1 MNYDNAQVW
10 SVWVGGSE
18 VNSHYVT
25 KAEAQ
30 RVAKWWKQQGYRDV
44 VIRQEVW

>member
-1 MNYDNAQVW
+1 MNYKNAQVW

-30 RVAKWWKQQGYRDV
+30 EIAKWWKKQGYRDV
-44 VIRQEVW
+44 AIRQEVW